1 MRDRNQDPIENL
13 KLSSRIRH
21 LLLRTGILTVSD
33 IKIFM
38 MRNNLM
44 KIRQIGEKGSN
55 EIINALDA
63 YKEFSLPNVVNEI
76 PKRQSLISK
85 EGIDKLSIDLI
96 ELPRTA
102 KNPLKRKGIKT
113 VGDLQN
119 ASEAD
124 LLEIN
129 RIGPKLLKEIKQ
141 TLFAIYANPD
151 KYLVQSNFLLEDEKV
166 NDSQSKIE
174 HIAVELAKKKVNW
187 SDIVQDHF
195 EVEKDNYTFIM
206 LSRYGVNPKTLEE
219 IAVKFGVTRERV
231 RQIQVA
237 AALRFL
243 NHVRLKRGS
252 PEILK
257 KVVEI
262 LSSHGDDLSL
272 EKFREK
278 LIEMDILGEFSTS
291 FVSER
296 ISKVNLF
303 EALICWLTLISNP
316 KYSLVPAILPV
327 DINSL
332 KNSKIV
338 SINDVEILRN
348 ISSKERRKIKRKVYF
363 TGGINIK
370 DAIALLSA
378 NERIATMVLDD
389 LKLKKLENSWYT
401 LNSFDVKVDGGKV
414 PLRVAGLKILS
425 ITSEVDFSIFCDGL
439 NKHVNRF
446 YAMLAPPNVLKHFL
460 PLLGFEISEYDK
472 VSTKLSVAEAL
483 SKSEN
488 SVISAIVRNDGVA
501 SFYEIAEEF
510 FQNKLS
516 LPAVSVT
523 LRRSPIVEKLDDGFY
538 KLRGVEITW
547 QQIEIAKK
555 RQKRFS
561 QDDEVIYGLDGVI
574 RMNLTISNYAYLT
587 GVIGVNK
594 LRELSGSSWLIVHE
608 KQSFGKA
615 KMDDVYLWGLG
626 PLFKSL
632 NVQIGER
639 IELGFD
645 TRDKTLSMRKV

>member
-316 KYSLVPAILPV
+316 KYSLAPAILPV